1 MRLNIIVG
9 CLAITTML
17 SGCISPSEMRE
28 RRAAADM
35 ATCKSFGFEVG
46 QPQYNQC
53 IVTEQRYRQTQNDIV
68 WNRIQQQRQAMSTPE
83 ASTSTGINAYYRQP
97 VLVPVRRIN
106 PFGN

>member
-1 MRLNIIVG
+1 
-9 CLAITTML
+9 
-17 SGCISPSEMRE
+17 MRE

-53 IVTEQRYRQTQNDIV
+53 IVTEQRYRKTQNDIA
-68 WNRIQQQRQAMSTPE
+68 WNRIQQQRQATSTPE
-83 ASTSTGINAYYRQP
+83 ASTSTGINTYYRINPDVP
-97 VLVPVRRIN
+97 VRQINPLVPVGLIN